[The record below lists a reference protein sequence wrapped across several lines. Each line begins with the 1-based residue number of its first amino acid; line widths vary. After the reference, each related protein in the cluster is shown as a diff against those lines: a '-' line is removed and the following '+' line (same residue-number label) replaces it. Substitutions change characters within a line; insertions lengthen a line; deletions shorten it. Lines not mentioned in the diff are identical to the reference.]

1 LQAAL
6 VLIHKPRT
14 SIFHSIN
21 NAGQLIVS
29 KVTLQDRGVDCFDI
43 HLRLLFAAYVYIIAD
58 LGFPVNQK
66 VVAFSQ
72 QKQSF

>member
-1 LQAAL
+1 
-6 VLIHKPRT
+6 
-14 SIFHSIN
+14 
-21 NAGQLIVS
+21 
-29 KVTLQDRGVDCFDI
+29 LQDRGVDCFDI
-43 HLRLLFAAYVYIIAD
+43 HLELLFAAYVYIIAD